1 MSSVPWFKN
10 ALMNMVL
17 RDLSGWRCEKLT
29 EHSAVLHLNAF
40 TQVICHVQQKRLF
53 MASIHS
59 CEFRVKGTINYPLQ
73 GKIRAHQPGWLKR
86 YPVIFTGSKSTAGL
100 ISYLNRFPNLQQA
113 LSELDIVGL
122 LWFYII
128 RNGIAALSY
137 GLLAKW
143 FVKCRRCAVICGL
156 SGTSVFFCL
165 V

>member
-73 GKIRAHQPGWLKR
+73 GKIRVHQPGWLKR

-100 ISYLNRFPNLQQA
+100 INYLNCFPNLQQA
-113 LSELDIVGL
+113 LSELD
-122 LWFYII
+122 Y
-128 RNGIAALSY
+128 R
-137 GLLAKW
+137 
-143 FVKCRRCAVICGL
+143 
-156 SGTSVFFCL
+156 
-165 V
+165 

>member
-73 GKIRAHQPGWLKR
+73 GKIRVHQPGWLKR
-86 YPVIFTGSKSTAGL
+86 YPVIF
-100 ISYLNRFPNLQQA
+100 
-113 LSELDIVGL
+113 
-122 LWFYII
+122 
-128 RNGIAALSY
+128 
-137 GLLAKW
+137 
-143 FVKCRRCAVICGL
+143 
-156 SGTSVFFCL
+156 
-165 V
+165 

>member
-113 LSELDIVGL
+113 LSELD
-122 LWFYII
+122 Y
-128 RNGIAALSY
+128 
-137 GLLAKW
+137 
-143 FVKCRRCAVICGL
+143 RR
-156 SGTSVFFCL
+156 
-165 V
+165 